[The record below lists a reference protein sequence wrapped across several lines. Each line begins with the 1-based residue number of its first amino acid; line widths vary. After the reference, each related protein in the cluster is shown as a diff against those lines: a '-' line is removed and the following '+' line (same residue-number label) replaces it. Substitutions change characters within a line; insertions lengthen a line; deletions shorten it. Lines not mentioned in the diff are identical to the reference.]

1 MVAQGKIIKIVEV
14 KSRERITLPKEAKN
28 HLNILEGDYIA
39 ILEDSP
45 GIRVVK
51 VKLDLK
57 EANEK

>member
-1 MVAQGKIIKIVEV
+1 MVAQGKIIKIIEV
-14 KSRERITLPKEAKN
+14 KSRERITLPKEAKE
-28 HLNILEGDYIA
+28 HLNIFEGDYIA

-57 EANEK
+57 EGEK